1 MFVLI
6 LNKKISTLEI
16 IKNVPDDICECYKDL
31 YDFLESQ
38 NYDMRSIS
46 FISVDEVEEP
56 TIIMNE
62 YNSRLRKVL
71 VSSSVSADSM
81 YANDSSIYK

>member
-16 IKNVPDDICECYKDL
+16 IKNVHDDICECYEDL
-31 YDFLESQ
+31 YDLLESQ

-56 TIIMNE
+56 TIVMNE
-62 YNSRLRKVL
+62 YDSTSRKVL
-71 VSSSVSADSM
+71 VSSSE
-81 YANDSSIYK
+81 